1 MSPACRTPDDTF
13 AIPKFDVLPSD
24 VEGFV
29 EGFVKALWTFQ
40 AAFHDCL
47 ARSEA
52 RTHVFDS
59 LVGQCRQLE
68 RKSLEPLALH
78 VAGGRLRGLQHVIS
92 DGVWEEAHL
101 LSSDQQLV
109 AEARSGPAGVL
120 MLDETGCAKQ
130 GADSE
135 GVARPYCGILGTVDN
150 CQVGVLA
157 A

>member
-1 MSPACRTPDDTF
+1 MLPACRTPDDTF
-13 AIPKFDVLPSD
+13 AIRTFDVLPSD
-24 VEGFV
+24 AEGFV
-29 EGFVKALWTFQ
+29 EALWTFQ
-40 AAFHDCL
+40 AACHDCL

-52 RTHVFDS
+52 RTHFFDS
-59 LVGQCRQLE
+59 MVGQCRQLE
-68 RKSLEPLALH
+68 RKSIEPLALQ
-78 VAGGRLRGLQHVIS
+78 VAGGRLRGLQRFSS

-101 LSSDQQLV
+101 LASDQQLV
-109 AEARSGPAGVL
+109 AEARSAPEGVL